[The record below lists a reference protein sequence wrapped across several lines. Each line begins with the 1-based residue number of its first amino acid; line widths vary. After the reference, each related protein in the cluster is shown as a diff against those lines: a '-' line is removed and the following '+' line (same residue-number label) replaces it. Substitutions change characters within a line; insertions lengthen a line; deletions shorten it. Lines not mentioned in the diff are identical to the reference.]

1 VDPHADPNPSLHFN
15 ADPDPGFTLMRL
27 WEYAT
32 TGLQTPPVLH
42 FVSVHGPT
50 RLYFEPLKLL
60 NFDLIADP
68 DPAFKSNK
76 DLDPALENNAK
87 SGSATLARRN
97 RICRRIRTAPDS
109 AFQTER
115 DRTKVNIAY
124 LGGTGIAD
132 CAS

>member
-1 VDPHADPNPSLHFN
+1 VDPHANPNPSLHFN

-68 DPAFKSNK
+68 DPAFQSNK
-76 DLDPALENNAK
+76 DLDPALENNA
-87 SGSATLARRN
+87 N
-97 RICRRIRTAPDS
+97 PDP
-109 AFQTER
+109 QLWL
-115 DRTKVNIAY
+115 DVNVFAEEYGYGFSISNGKGF
-124 LGGTGIAD
+124 LK
-132 CAS
+132 